1 METIHS
7 GHFGHLHVEE
17 ATLVD
22 LTHRQPELSAQ
33 TEDSSQS
40 NQVLLTVAAAA
51 AAAAR
56 TESAQTTA
64 LVLATAWYL
73 WTAPAAAALV
83 S

>member
-51 AAAAR
+51 AAAR